1 MKKYTEPMGKHDK
14 HKDHTE
20 NDDLESNSTV
30 DEVSRIFKDHRG
42 DYISKLEEMGFVYHD
57 DGPDEEEQEEAVAKP
72 GSTNQKDLVAFFNG
86 DIPLFDGIVK
96 TFLEERRYPDPNY
109 PLFRKYFRQA
119 NKHLLSL
126 ILHGLNR
133 DPALIELLSDLT
145 YFHEHQNILSTVIN
159 HYTIACDV
167 QENLESFSELAI
179 DFYYATL
186 ADGYDALY
194 ALKERYPIGSGKRTI
209 VDFLNEIEDASVE
222 EDDVEF

>member
-1 MKKYTEPMGKHDK
+1 MGKHDK
-14 HKDHTE
+14 HNDHNE
-20 NDDLESNSTV
+20 NDDFESNSTL
-30 DEVSRIFKDHRG
+30 DEVSRIFKDHPG
-42 DYISKLEEMGFVYHD
+42 DYISKLEEMGFAYHD
-57 DGPDEEEQEEAVAKP
+57 DEIDEEEQEEAVAKP
-72 GSTNQKDLVAFFNG
+72 ENKNQKDLVSFLKG
-86 DIPLFDGIVK
+86 DIPLSDEIVEK
-96 TFLEERRYPDPNY
+96 FLEERRCPDPNC

-126 ILHGLNR
+126 ISHGLQR
-133 DPALIELLSDLT
+133 DPVLVELLNDLT
-145 YFHEHQNILSTVIN
+145 YFHEYQNILSTVIN

-167 QENLESFSELAI
+167 QENLETFSELAM

-209 VDFLNEIEDASVE
+209 VDFLKEIEDAGVE